1 MFVIIGVVVLFAS
14 LLIGYTMH
22 GGKVAV
28 LLQFSEFIIITGAAV
43 GATLIGN
50 PPRVLRETFHAVRG
64 LVKGNPYDKAAYE
77 ELLRMFYQLFQL
89 ARREGLV
96 ALEKHVEE
104 PETSDFFTD
113 YPFFLS
119 TPHGLTFLADTMKVV
134 LTGAVEPH
142 DLSEVLEVDLETRYD
157 ASMIVPGLLARVADA
172 MPGFGIVAA
181 ILGVVITMGSIGG
194 EAAVVGHKVAA
205 ALVGT
210 FLGVLL
216 AYGVFGPLAQGIE
229 NQIRAEHQYL
239 TCMKTAILTFARGD
253 SPLTCAEF
261 ARRSVDPANR
271 PTFSE
276 LEAMTSGKK

>member
-14 LLIGYTMH
+14 LFIGYTMH
-22 GGKVAV
+22 GGNLSV
-28 LLQFSEFIIITGAAV
+28 LLQFSEMIIIIGAAT

-50 PPRVLRETFHAVRG
+50 PPSVVRDTFRAIRE
-64 LVKGNPYDKAAYE
+64 LIKGNPYNKAAYE

-96 ALEKHVEE
+96 ALEKHVET
-104 PETSDFFTD
+104 PETSEFFSEFPFFTN
-113 YPFFLS
+113 

-142 DLSEVLEVDLETRYD
+142 DLSEVLEVDLETRYE
-157 ASMIVPGLLARVADA
+157 ASMVVPSLLARVADA

-210 FLGVLL
+210 FLGILL
-216 AYGVFGPLAQGIE
+216 AYGVFAPLGQGIE

-239 TCMKTAILTFARGD
+239 ACLKTAILAFARGD

-261 ARRSVDPANR
+261 ARRSIEPANR
-271 PTFSE
+271 PTFTE
-276 LEAMTSGKK
+276 LEAMTSGRK